1 MELNDNQFEKD
12 PALQQKVK
20 ELVKPRKLDASLI
33 KEVESLCG
41 ELQNCGHLRRLD
53 GNNVEQDDDI
63 LF

>member
-1 MELNDNQFEKD
+1 MQDKENVSAENEF
-12 PALQQKVK
+12 LQKAK
-20 ELVKPRKLDASLI
+20 ELVKPRKLDSSLI